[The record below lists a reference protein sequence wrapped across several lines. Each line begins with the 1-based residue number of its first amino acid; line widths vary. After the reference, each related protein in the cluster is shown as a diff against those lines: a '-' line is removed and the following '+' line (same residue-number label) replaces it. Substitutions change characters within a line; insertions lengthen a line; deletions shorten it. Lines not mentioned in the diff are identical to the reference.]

1 MRPCYDQK
9 AIMNLIRKNVT
20 VLTTVMMMLITLLR
34 VCLEKKARKGD
45 RGLEMRVGQDDD
57 DSENSKIMIPHK
69 DGVGTLCPDLN
80 RLSRLVPCGK
90 GDFTFA
96 VKTGTL

>member
-1 MRPCYDQK
+1 
-9 AIMNLIRKNVT
+9 
-20 VLTTVMMMLITLLR
+20 
-34 VCLEKKARKGD
+34 
-45 RGLEMRVGQDDD
+45 MRVGQDDD